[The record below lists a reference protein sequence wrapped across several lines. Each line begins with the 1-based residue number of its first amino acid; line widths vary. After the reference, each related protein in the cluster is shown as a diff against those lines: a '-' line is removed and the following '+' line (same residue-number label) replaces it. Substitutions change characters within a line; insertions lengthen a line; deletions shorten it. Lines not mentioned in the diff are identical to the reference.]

1 MAYEP
6 CMMLS
11 QHYSGPSWHLTKGA
25 LTEMNRMTH
34 LTAKQIYRAQMK
46 IFKIR
51 RSK

>member
-25 LTEMNRMTH
+25 LTEMNKLALNKGGSNRNE
-34 LTAKQIYRAQMK
+34 
-46 IFKIR
+46 
-51 RSK
+51 